1 MYIYIYDAIAGKR
14 KYNKI
19 LAKMEKKITDLGLN
33 GKIVRLEGINNIEKT
48 IQDEIKYEANTVVAV
63 GSDQTVHKTLNAVIK
78 ERDRNPQKELPVLGV
93 IPLEEKNNLIA
104 KALGLKTPDQACNA
118 LLSRRIEKLGVGK
131 INQDY
136 FLSQLDVI
144 GDYNEIKIGEEYS
157 IEIQKPCE
165 ISIIN
170 LPLSSKLAR
179 KIKTNF
185 KDKNLKLYINPRK
198 TPQKKQTV
206 NQSILS
212 LKSLFITDKT
222 QKIVVDNS
230 IEVETEA
237 SVSSCDKKLN
247 FIVGK
252 DRNF

>member
-1 MYIYIYDAIAGKR
+1 MYIYIYDSIADKR

-19 LAKMEKKITDLGLN
+19 LVKMEKKITDLGLN
-33 GKIVRLEGINNIEKT
+33 GKIVRLEGIRNIEKT
-48 IQDEIKYEANTVVAV
+48 IQDEIRYDADTVVAV
-63 GSDQTVHKTLNAVIK
+63 GNDLTVHKTLNAVIK
-78 ERDRNPQKELPVLGV
+78 NQDNNPQKKLPVLGV

-104 KALGLKTPDQACNA
+104 KALGLNSPEQACNY
-118 LLSRRIEKLGVGK
+118 LLSRRIEKLNIGK
-131 INQDY
+131 INDDY

-157 IEIQKPCE
+157 IEVQKPCE

-170 LPLSSKLAR
+170 LPLSKKLAQ

-185 KDKNLKLYINPRK
+185 QDKDLKLYINPQK
-198 TPQKKQTV
+198 LPEKKQSL

-212 LKSLFITDKT
+212 LRELFITDKT

-230 IEVETEA
+230 VELQKEA
-237 SVSSCDKKLN
+237 FISSCNKKLN